1 MWKQIS
7 NVGEIGDRPD
17 DATCACQDRPREAQ
31 PWPETRVSAL
41 FRHGNTT
48 SLYGKGLSEILRRGW
63 HKISHNDDKSPSGFS
78 WQKTMQAFKRL
89 YRINALIVQSEIF
102 SFVTE
107 KILRCT
113 ANNVSK
119 FLSLSHHWEKSG
131 FVCVDSWI
139 KDGGSLEPIFF
150 FKHISRSTNP
160 SFGVPF
166 KKRHA
171 RNKNQRP
178 LFNRNDR
185 NVPLKQNLH
194 STLNPP
200 LTTRKRVFSHP
211 LVNSHCKS

>member
-1 MWKQIS
+1 MTTKVYQVS
-7 NVGEIGDRPD
+7 SDRKRCRRSTD
-17 DATCACQDRPREAQ
+17 CIESMH
-31 PWPETRVSAL
+31 WL
-41 FRHGNTT
+41 FR
-48 SLYGKGLSEILRRGW
+48 
-63 HKISHNDDKSPSGFS
+63 
-78 WQKTMQAFKRL
+78 
-89 YRINALIVQSEIF
+89 VIF
-102 SFVTE
+102 FLLVFIFVTE